1 MTNASI
7 QLSSSSEELASTS
20 ISLSESAQS
29 QAASIEEA
37 SASIVEVSGSIET
50 INDSA
55 KEQAE
60 LAKKT
65 FRSMDELQR
74 DNETVVAYAGE
85 ALTAA
90 RGSTEQ
96 ANIGQKLMTS
106 TINGMNKIDES
117 TKKIAETVLLI
128 TDISDK
134 VNLLALNASI
144 EAARAGEHGRG
155 FAVVAEEI
163 SALADQTAESAKTI
177 NTLVQEGLV
186 EVDQGRRHVD
196 ATNNALNNIISFIAQ
211 TEELAKQIADSSGKQ
226 GSSSSLVLS
235 DTKKVMEMAD
245 AVSSATG
252 EQMTT
257 NLEMSKMI
265 EQINLN
271 TQSNAA
277 AAEEIA
283 SSAEEISAQAESMRA
298 QMGFFKL

>member
-1 MTNASI
+1 M
-7 QLSSSSEELASTS
+7 E
-20 ISLSESAQS
+20 
-29 QAASIEEA
+29 
-37 SASIVEVSGSIET
+37 
-50 INDSA
+50 
-55 KEQAE
+55 
-60 LAKKT
+60 
-65 FRSMDELQR
+65 
-74 DNETVVAYAGE
+74 
-85 ALTAA
+85 
-90 RGSTEQ
+90 
-96 ANIGQKLMTS
+96 
-106 TINGMNKIDES
+106 
-117 TKKIAETVLLI
+117 KKI
-128 TDISDK
+128 
-134 VNLLALNASI
+134 
-144 EAARAGEHGRG
+144 G
-155 FAVVAEEI
+155 
-163 SALADQTAESAKTI
+163 KTI